1 MLTMRR
7 DIRIRIL
14 VAGTAIVTA
23 ACVYVLAP
31 FVMPEAIIMAMISA
45 SFPVAAWI
53 AAARLR
59 RAGRFADAELSLL
72 WTFAAVF
79 GFLLLWVLSN
89 AQVERANESCAPAR
103 TR

>member
-1 MLTMRR
+1 MLTLRR
-7 DIRIRIL
+7 DLRIGIL
-14 VAGTAIVTA
+14 VAGTTSVTA

-31 FVMPEAIIMAMISA
+31 FVTPEAIVMALISA

-59 RAGRFADAELSLL
+59 RAGRFADADLSLL

-79 GFLLLWVLSN
+79 GFLLLCVLSN
-89 AQVERANESCAPAR
+89 AQVERSNEACAPAR
-103 TR
+103 VR